1 MTIRSLLLAL
11 LTTVGAAGSILA
23 SAGEMKTA
31 VNPAHLPNTTQYGY
45 SQAVVVAPS
54 AKVIY
59 VAGQIGITEEG
70 PNDFE
75 HQVDRAFAN
84 MIAVLE
90 AAGGRVEDVVKITL
104 LIKDYDEEKLKY
116 MVTKRRQV
124 FGKNPPASTLIPVP
138 RLALDSLRFEI
149 DAVAVAPTETTSRN

>member
-1 MTIRSLLLAL
+1 MNTRFLLLTL
-11 LTTVGAAGSILA
+11 LTTAGLAGPILA
-23 SAGEMKTA
+23 TAEEMKTA
-31 VNPAHLPNTTQYGY
+31 VNPKHLSNTTQYGY
-45 SQAVVVAPS
+45 SQATVVAPN

-59 VAGQIGITEEG
+59 VAGQIGITDEG

-75 HQVDRAFAN
+75 HQVDRAFEN

-90 AAGGRVEDVVKITL
+90 AAGGRIEDVVKITL

-124 FGKNPPASTLIPVP
+124 FGNNPPASTLIPVP
-138 RLALDSLRFEI
+138 RLAFDSLKFEI
-149 DAVAVAPTETTSRN
+149 DAVAIMTKR

>member
-1 MTIRSLLLAL
+1 MNTRLLLLTL
-11 LTTVGAAGSILA
+11 LTTAGFAGPILA
-23 SAGEMKTA
+23 NAEELKTA
-31 VNPAHLPNTTQYGY
+31 VNPKHLPNTTQYGY
-45 SQAVVVAPS
+45 SQATVVAPN

-59 VAGQIGITEEG
+59 VAGQIGITDEG

-75 HQVDRAFAN
+75 SQVDRAFEN

-124 FGKNPPASTLIPVP
+124 FGNNPPASILIPVP
-138 RLALDSLRFEI
+138 RLALDSLNFEI
-149 DAVAVAPTETTSRN
+149 DAIAVAPK

>member
-1 MTIRSLLLAL
+1 MNTRFLLLTL
-11 LTTVGAAGSILA
+11 LTTAGLAGPILA
-23 SAGEMKTA
+23 NAEELKTA
-31 VNPAHLPNTTQYGY
+31 VNPTYLPNTTQYGY
-45 SQAVVVAPS
+45 SQATVVAPN

-59 VAGQIGITEEG
+59 VAGQIGITDEG

-75 HQVDRAFAN
+75 HQVDRSFEN
-84 MIAVLE
+84 MIAALE

-124 FGKNPPASTLIPVP
+124 FGKNPPASILIPVP
-138 RLALDSLRFEI
+138 RLAFDSLKFEI
-149 DAVAVAPTETTSRN
+149 DAVAVAPE

>member
-1 MTIRSLLLAL
+1 MNTKFLLLTL
-11 LTTVGAAGSILA
+11 LTTAGFAGPILA
-23 SAGEMKTA
+23 NAEEMKTA
-31 VNPAHLPNTTQYGY
+31 INPTHLPNTTQYGY
-45 SQAVVVAPS
+45 SQATVVAPN

-59 VAGQIGITEEG
+59 VAGQIGITNEG

-75 HQVDRAFAN
+75 HQVDRAFEN
-84 MIAVLE
+84 MIAALE

-124 FGKNPPASTLIPVP
+124 FGKNPPASILIPVP
-138 RLALDSLRFEI
+138 RLAFDSLNFEI
-149 DAVAVAPTETTSRN
+149 DAVAVAPE

>member
-1 MTIRSLLLAL
+1 MNTKLLLLTL
-11 LTTVGAAGSILA
+11 LTTVGFAGPILA
-23 SAGEMKTA
+23 NAEEMKTA
-31 VNPAHLPNTTQYGY
+31 INPTQLPNTTQYGY
-45 SQAVVVAPS
+45 SQATVVAPN

-59 VAGQIGITEEG
+59 VAGQIGITNEG

-75 HQVDRAFAN
+75 HQVDRAFEN
-84 MIAVLE
+84 MIAALD

-124 FGKNPPASTLIPVP
+124 FGKNPPASILIPVP
-138 RLALDSLRFEI
+138 RLAFDSLKFEI
-149 DAVAVAPTETTSRN
+149 DAVAVAPE

>member
-1 MTIRSLLLAL
+1 MNTRFLLLTL
-11 LTTVGAAGSILA
+11 LATTGLAGPILVNA
-23 SAGEMKTA
+23 EEMKTA
-31 VNPAHLPNTTQYGY
+31 VNPKHLANTTEYGY
-45 SQAVVVAPS
+45 SQATVVAPN

-59 VAGQIGITEEG
+59 VAGQIGITDEG

-75 HQVDRAFAN
+75 HQVDRAFEN

-90 AAGGRVEDVVKITL
+90 AAGGRIEDVVKITL

-138 RLALDSLRFEI
+138 RLAFDSLKFEI
-149 DAVAVAPTETTSRN
+149 DAVAIMTKR

>member
-1 MTIRSLLLAL
+1 MNTNLLLLTL
-11 LTTVGAAGSILA
+11 LTTAGFAGPILA
-23 SAGEMKTA
+23 DAEEMKTA
-31 VNPAHLPNTTQYGY
+31 VNPTHLPNTTQYGY
-45 SQAVVVAPS
+45 SQATVVAPN

-59 VAGQIGITEEG
+59 VAGQIGITNEG

-75 HQVDRAFAN
+75 HQVDRAFEN
-84 MIAVLE
+84 MIAALE

-124 FGKNPPASTLIPVP
+124 FGKNPPASILIPVP
-138 RLALDSLRFEI
+138 RLAFDSLNFEI
-149 DAVAVAPTETTSRN
+149 DAVAVAPE